1 LDCLQAVLCF
11 GRPASLSD
19 RYPPAAGRKP
29 AYAATASIS
38 KHTIFSQKTYP
49 MDLQVKNHLF
59 IIGGATSGFG
69 KAIAE
74 ALLTEGA
81 NIIAVARGEEK
92 LKALQAT
99 APAQVEIIAGDIS
112 DENMLLQLVHVVG
125 DRPLHGMLINAG
137 GPPAKTVLETT
148 LDDWDAA
155 YKNILRWKVA
165 ITQAFVPKMMERK
178 YGRIV
183 YIESSS
189 VKQPLENLVLSSS
202 LRVAVVG
209 MVKTL
214 SQEIAKSGVTLNILG
229 PGSHNTPAIDRIYK
243 KKSEQT
249 GETFEEVKQK
259 ATTQIPVGVLGE
271 AADFASLAL
280 WLLSPMSRF
289 VTGETI
295 TVDGGAV
302 KSML

>member
-1 LDCLQAVLCF
+1 
-11 GRPASLSD
+11 
-19 RYPPAAGRKP
+19 
-29 AYAATASIS
+29 
-38 KHTIFSQKTYP
+38 
-49 MDLQVKNHLF
+49 MDLEIKNKLF
-59 IIGGATSGFG
+59 IVSGTTSGFG

-81 NIIAVARGEEK
+81 LVIAVARGEEK
-92 LKALQAT
+92 LKVLAAT
-99 APAQVEIIAGDIS
+99 APGKVETVAGDIS
-112 DENMLLQLVHVVG
+112 DSRIIAQLVKVVG
-125 DRPLHGMLINAG
+125 NRPLHGMVVNAG

-148 LDDWDAA
+148 LEDWDTA
-155 YKNILRWKVA
+155 YKNILRWKVE
-165 ITQAFVPKMMERK
+165 ITQAFIPKMMQQQ

-229 PGSHNTPAIDRIYK
+229 PGSHNTPAIDRIYQ

-249 GETFEEVKQK
+249 GLPFDEVKQT
-259 ATTQIPVGVLGE
+259 AIRQIPVGALGE
-271 AADFASLAL
+271 ASDFASLAL
-280 WLLSPMSRF
+280 WLLSPMSRY

-295 TVDGGAV
+295 TVDGGTV

>member
-1 LDCLQAVLCF
+1 
-11 GRPASLSD
+11 
-19 RYPPAAGRKP
+19 
-29 AYAATASIS
+29 
-38 KHTIFSQKTYP
+38 
-49 MDLQVKNHLF
+49 MNLQVKDHLF

-74 ALLTEGA
+74 ALLKEGA
-81 NIIAVARGEEK
+81 DIIAVARGEEK
-92 LKALQAT
+92 LKMLAAT
-99 APAQVEIIAGDIS
+99 APSQTQIIVGDITDS
-112 DENMLLQLVHVVG
+112 SIITQLKNIVG
-125 DRPLHGMLINAG
+125 NRQLHGMVLNAG

-148 LDDWDAA
+148 LEDWDTA
-155 YKNILRWKVA
+155 YKNILRWKVE
-165 ITQAFVPKMMERK
+165 ITQAFVPKMMEQK
-178 YGRIV
+178 YGRML

-189 VKQPLENLVLSSS
+189 VKQPMENLVLSNS

-249 GETFEEVKQK
+249 GLPFEEVKQK
-259 ATTQIPVGVLGE
+259 AIEQIPVGALGE
-271 AADFASLAL
+271 AEDFASLAL
-280 WLLSPMSRF
+280 WLLSPLSRY

-295 TVDGGAV
+295 TVDGGSV

>member
-1 LDCLQAVLCF
+1 
-11 GRPASLSD
+11 
-19 RYPPAAGRKP
+19 
-29 AYAATASIS
+29 
-38 KHTIFSQKTYP
+38 
-49 MDLQVKNHLF
+49 MDLEIKNKLF
-59 IIGGATSGFG
+59 IVCGATSGFG

-74 ALLTEGA
+74 ALLNEGA
-81 NIIAVARGEEK
+81 LVIAVARGEEK
-92 LKALQAT
+92 LKTLAAT
-99 APAQVEIIAGDIS
+99 APTQVEMVTGDIS
-112 DENMLLQLVHVVG
+112 DSKLISQLVNVVG
-125 DRPLHGMLINAG
+125 ERELHGLVVNAG

-155 YKNILRWKVA
+155 YKNILRWKVE
-165 ITQAFVPKMMERK
+165 ITQAFVPKMMQQN

-189 VKQPLENLVLSSS
+189 VKQPLENLVLSNS

-243 KKSEQT
+243 KRSEQT
-249 GETFEEVKQK
+249 GLPFDEVKQK
-259 ATTQIPVGVLGE
+259 AIQQIPVGALGE
-271 AADFASLAL
+271 ADDFAGLAL
-280 WLLSPMSRF
+280 WLLSPMSRY
-289 VTGETI
+289 VTGQTI
-295 TVDGGAV
+295 TVDGGMV